1 MTLREFSIDDIESLA
16 VGAWVLGT
24 GGDRQR
30 FDVIEREFP
39 QRHANT
45 LLKSM
50 S

>member
-1 MTLREFSIDDIESLA
+1 MKLRDLSLDDIESLA

-24 GGDRQR
+24 DRQR
-30 FDVIEREFP
+30 FDVVEREFP
-39 QRHANT
+39 QLHANT